1 MYVLCVFAHFCAVLH
16 GFSCFRVFL
25 VVFVLSGRSWA
36 LVGHSWA
43 FLGRSWALLG
53 RSRALLG
60 RSWGAL
66 ERLLG
71 ALGDD
76 FCVNVRS
83 SRIFHGFLID
93 FWSILEY
100 FLRDFKGFLQAK
112 RVALA
117 RLSS

>member
-1 MYVLCVFAHFCAVLH
+1 ML
-16 GFSCFRVFL
+16 FRL
-25 VVFVLSGRSWA
+25 LGRSWA
-36 LVGHSWA
+36 A
-43 FLGRSWALLG
+43 LGRSWALLG
-53 RSRALLG
+53 RSWGGLG
-60 RSWGAL
+60 PV
-66 ERLLG
+66 LG

-93 FWSILEY
+93 FRSILEY

-112 RVALA
+112 RGALA